1 MAWGCDRLCL
11 QGLGFMGWGC
21 GSLPRQR
28 PEIAR
33 SPSSAPSRERKQQG
47 HVLGV
52 SATFRT
58 CFLVGDDAYTEGVVL
73 RVWGPDQQHPER
85 SNSQAHPRSIQTLSW
100 LITDSS
106 LPSLGLRV
114 PTLATRTYRALQRWK
129 TGVRQICVDWRGKAL
144 LQEAG

>member
-1 MAWGCDRLCL
+1 METREAATLPAMHRLAPTTKNYPAQNVKSAEVETL
-11 QGLGFMGWGC
+11 PWVTEADERLG
-21 GSLPRQR
+21 R
-28 PEIAR
+28 A
-33 SPSSAPSRERKQQG
+33 
-47 HVLGV
+47 
-52 SATFRT
+52 
-58 CFLVGDDAYTEGVVL
+58 LVMV
-73 RVWGPDQQHPER
+73 
-85 SNSQAHPRSIQTLSW
+85 NKIQTLSW